1 MLLNDVFSVTFFW
14 TVFLVSFLFQK
25 SAIPGPPFL
34 FGACTVVL
42 ALLVAVFIPT
52 QHAPAVKTCSTRVM
66 TEPVSS
72 GGVPENSSVPV
83 SDEDNEPLLQDSSL

>member
-1 MLLNDVFSVTFFW
+1 MLLNDVFSVIFFC
-14 TVFLVSFLFQK
+14 TIFLESFLFQK

-42 ALLVAVFIPT
+42 ALLVAVFIPA

-66 TEPVSS
+66 TEAVSG